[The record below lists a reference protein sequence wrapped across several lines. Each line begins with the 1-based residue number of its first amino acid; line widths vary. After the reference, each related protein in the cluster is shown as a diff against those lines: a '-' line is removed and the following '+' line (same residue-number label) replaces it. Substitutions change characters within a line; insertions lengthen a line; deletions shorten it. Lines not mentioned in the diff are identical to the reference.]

1 MIKRLF
7 VILVSS
13 LWLAIPLSAQSNK
26 LIRELEGKRG
36 ALQKQIAE
44 TESILQNTKK
54 DVGSQLNGL
63 AALTGQIEERKRY
76 ILAINNDVETIEREL
91 VSLNRQLNS
100 LEKDLKEKKKITSA
114 NILSILRGALNYP
127 LEESCYKEHIR
138 VHDISFMSSE
148 RVFENGEMRGLE
160 IKYCKLATVPNSTLL
175 IGDII
180 ASGETLVNCLRYVID
195 YYRKRGAKLRNIVLF
210 TIGGTQGVE
219 ILEKL
224 TQEIRVYWPG
234 FEGFV
239 TVYYE
244 GIFSCYEEG
253 NRGVSGINRAL
264 IDFYWKGGIIA
275 PAFRRETLSMQNPLF
290 EKCTIYDGGARRHEI
305 HEHIEE
311 VLEFWN
317 GILERA
323 DSIDKQA
330 LLEEKLGHP
339 LPISYEDWLKD
350 CHYEKLDKKTT
361 RWLYQQERG
370 FVEGMR
376 DGSLKE
382 IARQRIDEFTTTL
395 RKYIL

>member
-1 MIKRLF
+1 MDHLSIPRQVVFFWEERAMIENWKDVQIVPEFCDQGVDCYRLEGGHF
-7 VILVSS
+7 LNEYYIVSE
-13 LWLAIPLSAQSNK
+13 AET
-26 LIRELEGKRG
+26 RELMNHPEV
-36 ALQKQIAE
+36 
-44 TESILQNTKK
+44 
-54 DVGSQLNGL
+54 VGYEVYASLVTATSQMM
-63 AALTGQIEERKRY
+63 Y
-76 ILAINNDVETIEREL
+76 Y
-91 VSLNRQLNS
+91 
-100 LEKDLKEKKKITSA
+100 LKEKKKITSA

-148 RVFENGEMRGLE
+148 RVFENGEMTGLE

-195 YYRKRGAKLRNIVLF
+195 YYRKQGAKLRNIVLF

-253 NRGVSGINRAL
+253 NKGVSGINRAL

-275 PAFRRETLSMQNPLF
+275 PAFRHETLSMQNPLF
-290 EKCTIYDGGARRHEI
+290 EKCTIYDGGARRYEI

-317 GILERA
+317 GVLERA

-361 RWLYQQERG
+361 RWLYQQELG

-376 DGSLKE
+376 DVSLKE

>member
-1 MIKRLF
+1 MEDNNRIIKTEY
-7 VILVSS
+7 S
-13 LWLAIPLSAQSNK
+13 
-26 LIRELEGKRG
+26 ELM
-36 ALQKQIAE
+36 QK
-44 TESILQNTKK
+44 S
-54 DVGSQLNGL
+54 
-63 AALTGQIEERKRY
+63 Y
-76 ILAINNDVETIEREL
+76 
-91 VSLNRQLNS
+91 
-100 LEKDLKEKKKITSA
+100 
-114 NILSILRGALNYP
+114 
-127 LEESCYKEHIR
+127 
-138 VHDISFMSSE
+138 
-148 RVFENGEMRGLE
+148 
-160 IKYCKLATVPNSTLL
+160 
-175 IGDII
+175 
-180 ASGETLVNCLRYVID
+180 ID
-195 YYRKRGAKLRNIVLF
+195 YAMSVIVARALPDVRDGLKPVQRRVLYDMYELGIRYDRPYRKSARIVGDTMGKYHPHGDSSIYEALVVMAQEFKKGQPLIDGHGNFGNIEGDGAAAMRY
-210 TIGGTQGVE
+210 TE
-219 ILEKL
+219 ARLEKL
-224 TQEIRVYWPG
+224 TQEIRVYWPV

-253 NRGVSGINRAL
+253 NKGVSGINRAL

-290 EKCTIYDGGARRHEI
+290 EKCTIYDGGARRYEI

-376 DGSLKE
+376 DVSLKE

>member
-1 MIKRLF
+1 MIENWKDVQIVPEFCDQGVDCYR
-7 VILVSS
+7 
-13 LWLAIPLSAQSNK
+13 
-26 LIRELEGKRG
+26 LEGG
-36 ALQKQIAE
+36 HFLNEYYIVSEAE
-44 TESILQNTKK
+44 TRKLMNHPEV
-54 DVGSQLNGL
+54 VGYEVYASLVTATSQMM
-63 AALTGQIEERKRY
+63 Y
-76 ILAINNDVETIEREL
+76 Y
-91 VSLNRQLNS
+91 
-100 LEKDLKEKKKITSA
+100 LKEKKKITSA

-148 RVFENGEMRGLE
+148 RVFENGEMTGLE

-195 YYRKRGAKLRNIVLF
+195 YYRKQGTKLRNIVLF

-253 NRGVSGINRAL
+253 NKGVSGINRAL

-290 EKCTIYDGGARRHEI
+290 EKCTIYDGGARRYEI

-370 FVEGMR
+370 FAEGMR
-376 DGSLKE
+376 DVSLKE

>member
-1 MIKRLF
+1 
-7 VILVSS
+7 
-13 LWLAIPLSAQSNK
+13 
-26 LIRELEGKRG
+26 
-36 ALQKQIAE
+36 
-44 TESILQNTKK
+44 
-54 DVGSQLNGL
+54 
-63 AALTGQIEERKRY
+63 
-76 ILAINNDVETIEREL
+76 
-91 VSLNRQLNS
+91 
-100 LEKDLKEKKKITSA
+100 
-114 NILSILRGALNYP
+114 
-127 LEESCYKEHIR
+127 
-138 VHDISFMSSE
+138 
-148 RVFENGEMRGLE
+148 
-160 IKYCKLATVPNSTLL
+160 
-175 IGDII
+175 
-180 ASGETLVNCLRYVID
+180 VNCLRYVID
-195 YYRKRGAKLRNIVLF
+195 YYRKQGTKLRNIVLF

-253 NRGVSGINRAL
+253 NKGVSGINRAL

-290 EKCTIYDGGARRHEI
+290 EKCTIYDGGARRYEI

-376 DGSLKE
+376 DVSLKE

>member
-1 MIKRLF
+1 MKRIFLLCIACCF
-7 VILVSS
+7 LS
-13 LWLAIPLSAQSNK
+13 ALSAQSTRK
-26 LIRELEGKRG
+26 IRELENKRKE
-36 ALQKQIAE
+36 LHQQIAE
-44 TESILQNTKK
+44 SETLLQSTKK
-54 DVGSQLNGL
+54 DVKSQLENL
-63 AALTGQIEERKRY
+63 ALLTGQIEERRRY
-76 ILAINNDVETIEREL
+76 IHTIETDVNILAKEITTL
-91 VSLNRQLNS
+91 QRQLTA
-100 LEKDLKEKKKITSA
+100 LQRDLKEKKKITSA

-148 RVFENGEMRGLE
+148 RVFENGEMTGLE

-195 YYRKRGAKLRNIVLF
+195 YYRKQGAKLRNIVLF

-253 NRGVSGINRAL
+253 NKGVSGINRAL

-290 EKCTIYDGGARRHEI
+290 EKCTIYDGGARRYEI

-376 DGSLKE
+376 DVSLKE

>member
-1 MIKRLF
+1 MKIG
-7 VILVSS
+7 
-13 LWLAIPLSAQSNK
+13 
-26 LIRELEGKRG
+26 LIGLGIMGKPMAKNMLKAGYDLTVNDLNQAAVDEIVACG
-36 ALQKQIAE
+36 AKAATNNEIGE
-44 TESILQNTKK
+44 TC
-54 DVGSQLNGL
+54 DVV
-63 AALTGQIEERKRY
+63 LT
-76 ILAINNDVETIEREL
+76 
-91 VSLNRQLNS
+91 
-100 LEKDLKEKKKITSA
+100 
-114 NILSILRGALNYP
+114 
-127 LEESCYKEHIR
+127 
-138 VHDISFMSSE
+138 M
-148 RVFENGEMRGLE
+148 
-160 IKYCKLATVPNSTLL
+160 VPNSTLM

-195 YYRKRGAKLRNIVLF
+195 YYRKQGTKLRNIVLF

-253 NRGVSGINRAL
+253 NKGVSGINRAL

-290 EKCTIYDGGARRHEI
+290 EKCTIYDGGARRYEI

-323 DSIDKQA
+323 DKIDKQA
-330 LLEEKLGHP
+330 LLEEKLGHA

-376 DGSLKE
+376 DVSLKE